1 MSEILLTYIV
11 PVYNTEPYVLKCL
24 QSLVD
29 QGLSPE
35 QYEIIAVDDES
46 TDGTLAVVESFAREH
61 PQVRVLCQPH
71 LGVSSARNLALENAH
86 GRYIQFVD
94 SDDYLMGGS
103 MVNIV
108 QRAMDLDLDVQVLN
122 NRMVF
127 PDGTVTVATGTSSS
141 STEAM
146 TGVEYLKGHSMTP
159 YIWRYL
165 IRREFFEQHHWRFNP
180 SLIVCEDGEVIAR
193 FMLQASRVAHYDAAP
208 YCYVKRADSAMHNTN
223 LDHVRHRL
231 FCQVD
236 SAASIDATIRQF
248 QENAQQ
254 TAPVSVAGLR
264 NVYLFFAMTRAFTA
278 GLVDEVLAR
287 MRAVGM
293 YPFPCVGPEAN
304 YGGAKWKVIHR
315 LMMQPRLWSMLS
327 KLYRM
332 IKK

>member
-46 TDGTLAVVESFAREH
+46 TDGTLDVVESFAREH
-61 PQVRVLCQPH
+61 PQVRVLRQPH
-71 LGVSSARNLALENAH
+71 SGVSSARNLALENAR
-86 GRYIQFVD
+86 GRFIQFVD

-180 SLIVCEDGEVIAR
+180 SFRPLVWLTMMPPLTATSSALIVRCTTLILTMCVTGC
-193 FMLQASRVAHYDAAP
+193 S
-208 YCYVKRADSAMHNTN
+208 VK
-223 LDHVRHRL
+223 
-231 FCQVD
+231 
-236 SAASIDATIRQF
+236 SI
-248 QENAQQ
+248 
-254 TAPVSVAGLR
+254 LR
-264 NVYLFFAMTRAFTA
+264 
-278 GLVDEVLAR
+278 
-287 MRAVGM
+287 
-293 YPFPCVGPEAN
+293 P
-304 YGGAKWKVIHR
+304 R
-315 LMMQPRLWSMLS
+315 LMQPSVSSRKTLS
-327 KLYRM
+327 RPHPSVWQD
-332 IKK
+332 